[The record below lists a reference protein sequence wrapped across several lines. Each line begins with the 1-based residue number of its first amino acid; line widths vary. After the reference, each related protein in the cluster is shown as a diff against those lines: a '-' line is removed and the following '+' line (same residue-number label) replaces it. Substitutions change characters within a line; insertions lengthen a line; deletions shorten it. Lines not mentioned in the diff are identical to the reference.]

1 LAAALS
7 SIGPGGKKKC
17 YVSPMSQPLSRPT
30 CVRNF
35 VCQCSSSRL
44 KPVDFNSDIWWFP
57 QIGVPQI
64 DGFFIGHVFLM
75 DDLETPISAKLPKR
89 DR

>member
-1 LAAALS
+1 
-7 SIGPGGKKKC
+7 
-17 YVSPMSQPLSRPT
+17 M
-30 CVRNF
+30 
-35 VCQCSSSRL
+35 
-44 KPVDFNSDIWWFP
+44 DFNSDIWWFP

-64 DGFFIGHVFLM
+64 DVVFIGHVFLM